1 MTRGSRRP
9 RCVHIVVLA
18 MLAGI
23 ARCADQ
29 PPTPPPG
36 GAEADHDIAA
46 YHIGNSLTFGVASNP
61 RFAEVM
67 GAGIRS
73 YAFGMHIRWGSPLS
87 AIWDDR
93 DHPSVAPQPFGPF
106 PHALS
111 SYAWQLVTLQPSF
124 SVLEGPRGDV
134 AMSEQFLALIRQ
146 KSPDAQCYV
155 YETWPTIGK
164 DAPAGAFRARWD
176 RTYAPGKCDG
186 ALYSHDYCRRL
197 LDRLRADDPRAA
209 KPLLLLPAGTVL
221 AAVDARAR
229 TDKDPKLPG
238 IEALYKPDG
247 VHLNDAG
254 NYIVMCTWFAV
265 LRRHTP
271 VGLPALAPALSDA
284 QAAAIQE
291 LVWDVVQ
298 HDPACGIAA
307 PPASAPA
314 APAAPPR

>member
-1 MTRGSRRP
+1 MTGGTRRP
-9 RCVHIVVLA
+9 RYVHVVMLA
-18 MLAGI
+18 MAARI
-23 ARCADQ
+23 ASCADQ
-29 PPTPPPG
+29 APSPPTG
-36 GAEADHDIAA
+36 GAEADHALA
-46 YHIGNSLTFGVASNP
+46 TYHIGNSLTFGVASNP

-67 GAGIRS
+67 GTGIRG

-111 SYAWQLVTLQPSF
+111 AYAWQLVTLQPSF
-124 SVLEGPRGDV
+124 SVLEGPHGDV

-164 DAPAGAFRARWD
+164 DAPAGAFRAKWD
-176 RTYAPGKCDG
+176 RTYAPGQSDG
-186 ALYSHDYCRRL
+186 ALYSHDYCRLL
-197 LDRLRADDPRAA
+197 LDRLRADDPHAA
-209 KPLLLLPAGTVL
+209 KPPLLLPAGSVL

-229 TDKDPKLPG
+229 ADGLPKLPG
-238 IEALYKPDG
+238 VETLYNPDG
-247 VHLNDAG
+247 VHLNEAG
-254 NYIVMCTWFAV
+254 NYIVLCAWFAV
-265 LRRHTP
+265 LRGRSP
-271 VGLPALAPALSDA
+271 VGLPALAPAFSDA
-284 QAAAIQE
+284 QVSAIQE

-298 HDPACGIAA
+298 HDAACGIASS
-307 PPASAPA
+307 PAA